1 MMHRRPP
8 APTAMIGIGIDTARY
23 GHRVT
28 FLRDDKQPAAPAM
41 DVLESREGY
50 ESLRHQLELLAQ
62 RHPEAKFHVR
72 MDCAGQ
78 YAANLERFL
87 RGLPLELAISIGEP
101 GRNAAYRKA
110 HFPKRKSD
118 ASDSTAAAR
127 YAVVEQPKPTLDMP
141 EEFAALREVASRL
154 ESQVVQTTR
163 FVCQLH
169 NLLARVFPE
178 LATIVAD
185 LRAQWVLALLAQY
198 PTPARLARAKRES
211 LEAIP
216 YVKRGKIAAIQA
228 AAQSSVGVLRG
239 TIAESLVV
247 QLVHAIESSKKT
259 EKRLM
264 GLMKQAFDA
273 LPAGSHQLLTTIKGI
288 GPTTAAAIV
297 AKVVSIDRFA
307 APAQLVSYFGVFP
320 SEHTSGYDR
329 EGKLL
334 PPRSMRMSQQGND
347 LVRRCLW
354 MAAQTAAMHNPAVRA
369 LYARQR
375 SRGKRGDVALGHCMR
390 KLLHLVFAV
399 WKSGR
404 PFDPNHYSWDRSES
418 DHRDAQTPGTKEKV
432 PQATGGETP
441 DRKVV
446 IAATPNVDPVTTP
459 VNARERAPRQ
469 RIDYAFLRQQ
479 ITMEQIL
486 QELDWRSRLKGTL
499 PQLRGP
505 CPIHGGNDCRHRS
518 FSVHLSKQIFHCFH
532 GECSAQGN
540 ALDLWAAVRRLPL
553 YEAALDLANTFH
565 LNLYADREEEPVVL
579 CQ

>member
-1 MMHRRPP
+1 MP
-8 APTAMIGIGIDTARY
+8 
-23 GHRVT
+23 
-28 FLRDDKQPAAPAM
+28 F
-41 DVLESREGY
+41 
-50 ESLRHQLELLAQ
+50 
-62 RHPEAKFHVR
+62 
-72 MDCAGQ
+72 
-78 YAANLERFL
+78 
-87 RGLPLELAISIGEP
+87 
-101 GRNAAYRKA
+101 
-110 HFPKRKSD
+110 
-118 ASDSTAAAR
+118 DSTAAAR

-418 DHRDAQTPGTKEKV
+418 DHRDAQTPGTKAESAASHTEE
-432 PQATGGETP
+432 QTP

-459 VNARERAPRQ
+459 VNAGASATP
-469 RIDYAFLRQQ
+469 AH
-479 ITMEQIL
+479 
-486 QELDWRSRLKGTL
+486 RLCVPPPTNHDGTNL
-499 PQLRGP
+499 ARTRLA
-505 CPIHGGNDCRHRS
+505 
-518 FSVHLSKQIFHCFH
+518 VA
-532 GECSAQGN
+532 AQGN
-540 ALDLWAAVRRLPL
+540 AASVTRSVPDSRWKRLPTSL
-553 YEAALDLANTFH
+553 LLGSPVKTDLPLLPRRVFGPRKRAWTSG
-565 LNLYADREEEPVVL
+565 PPSVVYRFMKRHSI
-579 CQ
+579 

>member
-1 MMHRRPP
+1 
-8 APTAMIGIGIDTARY
+8 
-23 GHRVT
+23 
-28 FLRDDKQPAAPAM
+28 
-41 DVLESREGY
+41 
-50 ESLRHQLELLAQ
+50 
-62 RHPEAKFHVR
+62 

-375 SRGKRGDVALGHCMR
+375 SRGKRGDVHARPLHAQAAASGVCRLEERPAVRPQSLFLGPVRVGPPRRSDPRNQSR
-390 KLLHLVFAV
+390 KCRKPHGGAN
-399 WKSGR
+399 
-404 PFDPNHYSWDRSES
+404 PRSES
-418 DHRDAQTPGTKEKV
+418 GHCGNSQRRPRYNSRQRAG
-432 PQATGGETP
+432 AS
-441 DRKVV
+441 
-446 IAATPNVDPVTTP
+446 ATPAHRLCVPPPTNHDGT
-459 VNARERAPRQ
+459 NLAR
-469 RIDYAFLRQQ
+469 
-479 ITMEQIL
+479 T
-486 QELDWRSRLKGTL
+486 RLA
-499 PQLRGP
+499 
-505 CPIHGGNDCRHRS
+505 
-518 FSVHLSKQIFHCFH
+518 VA
-532 GECSAQGN
+532 AQGN
-540 ALDLWAAVRRLPL
+540 AASVTRSVPDSRWKRLPTSL
-553 YEAALDLANTFH
+553 LLGSPVKTDLPLLPRRVFGPRKRAGPLGRRPSSTAL
-565 LNLYADREEEPVVL
+565 
-579 CQ
+579 